1 MESPSGEK
9 ATPLRSRLVF
19 LPPVLPP
26 LRKAKVETLPLLD
39 IVGLEC
45 QIRPYLPLIT
55 MGCASVVVVVVVD
68 STMVAGSRETKG
80 PLQLPSPRRNLE
92 GKGGNL
98 IRNSNQLNISGN
110 LLGSD

>member
-1 MESPSGEK
+1 M
-9 ATPLRSRLVF
+9 RSRLVF

-45 QIRPYLPLIT
+45 QIRPYLPLIM

-68 STMVAGSRETKG
+68 STMVAGSRRNQRASLS
-80 PLQLPSPRRNLE
+80 PSLPGIWREKRW
-92 GKGGNL
+92 
-98 IRNSNQLNISGN
+98 
-110 LLGSD
+110 